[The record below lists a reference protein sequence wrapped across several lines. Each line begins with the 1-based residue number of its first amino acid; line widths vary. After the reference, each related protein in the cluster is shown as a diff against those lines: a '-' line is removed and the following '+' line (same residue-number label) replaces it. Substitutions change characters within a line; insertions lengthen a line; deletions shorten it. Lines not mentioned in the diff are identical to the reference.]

1 MILRLLILPLLLGVQ
16 AIKADTTTQWAGV
29 SEITFSGTSTLHDW
43 AGKVSAEPFVTNVIL
58 DDAGQLK
65 QVKAKVSVKAADM
78 DTAEPKRDDNMKKAM
93 KVTDHPLIE
102 ASMDAQVTQV
112 AADGKTPT
120 KLPLNLTLL
129 DKKQSINATI
139 SHWKLVGKKAT
150 FDLDFDVSMKASGIS
165 VPAVLLFIR
174 VGDTVKVHAAVTLSQ
189 L

>member
-1 MILRLLILPLLLGVQ
+1 MFLRLLLLPLLLGIQ
-16 AIKADTTTQWAGV
+16 AIKADTPTQWSGV

-65 QVKAKVSVKAADM
+65 QVKAKVSVKADDM

-93 KVTDHPLIE
+93 KVTSYPLIE
-102 ASMDAQVTQV
+102 AVMDAQVTQIT
-112 AADGKTPT
+112 ADGKTPT
-120 KLPLNLTLL
+120 KLPLTLTLL
-129 DKKQSINATI
+129 GKNQSINASI
-139 SHWKLVGKKAT
+139 NNWKLVGKKAT

-165 VPAVLLFIR
+165 VPAVLFIIR